1 MSSLGFQKAQVLV
14 CQRGA
19 RHRYAIPR
27 LFHDAGI
34 LTALYTDSSVYSPVG
49 KLAYRLSNG
58 GLKPPLLDALISRL
72 PKDIPRHKIYSFDN
86 LIAPNRTHR
95 LSRAYKK
102 AGLQGAHVVYS
113 MCGEEFKFLRYTKEQ
128 GAKLIIDVFVHPGT
142 ERMLEEESLRYFGVS
157 RHSALWIEDVE
168 DHFRRSFEL
177 ADIILCPSEWVA
189 EGVREYS
196 RECVDKIRIV
206 PYGSSLRIRESIN
219 EDPIAGRVLF
229 AGREALRKGLH
240 YLADAAQI
248 LRARGLDIDVRVAGV
263 SQHEVKWIKNQA
275 ELNCLGTLPM
285 DMMHHEFEQADVFVL
300 PSLSEGQ
307 AGVVLEAM
315 ACGCPVIATR
325 ESGVDFAPGCGLTV
339 PACNTEALAEAIAH
353 VVGDRAV
360 RNKLAQGALDQA
372 NDFSIEA
379 WKARLIQVANEA
391 ASI

>member
-1 MSSLGFQKAQVLV
+1 MLG
-14 CQRGA
+14 
-19 RHRYAIPR
+19 
-27 LFHDAGI
+27 
-34 LTALYTDSSVYSPVG
+34 ALYTDSSVYSLAGGIACWLKNRGVEIPRLSALASRKPVG
-49 KLAYRLSNG
+49 T
-58 GLKPPLLDALISRL
+58 
-72 PKDIPRHKIYSFDN
+72 PKDKVHSFDN
-86 LIAPNRTHR
+86 FVDIPWGG
-95 LSRAYKK
+95 LSGKYRRS
-102 AGLQGAHVVYS
+102 GLHGANVVYS
-113 MCGEEFKFLRYTKEQ
+113 MCGEEFKFLRWAKKQ
-128 GAKLIIDVFVHPGT
+128 GCKVVIDVFVHPGT
-142 ERMLEEESLRYFGVS
+142 ERIMECESTRCRGES
-157 RHSALWIEDVE
+157 RHSVLWIEDVE
-168 DHFRRSFEL
+168 NHFRQSFEL

-189 EGVREYS
+189 EGVREYGPEHS
-196 RECVDKIRIV
+196 GKIRRV
-206 PYGSSLRIRESIN
+206 PYGSSLRIRDSIN
-219 EDPIAGRVLF
+219 EDPVAGRILF
-229 AGREALRKGLH
+229 AGRDPLRKGLH

-248 LRARGLDIDVRVAGV
+248 LRGRGLDIDVRVAGV
-263 SQHEVKWIKNQA
+263 SQHEVKWIKNRA

-339 PACNTEALAEAIAH
+339 PACNAEALAEAIAR

-360 RNKLAQGALDQA
+360 RNKLARGALDQA